1 MGIKSDKNRKDPLP
15 VKQNN
20 YLTKIINFNF
30 DVVYD
35 FDAWPRNPTINFKFK
50 NCLFHV
56 TSLSKNNDKE
66 RYVKSQWNNIW

>member
-1 MGIKSDKNRKDPLP
+1 MRIKSDKNRKDPLP

-35 FDAWPRNPTINFKFK
+35 FNA
-50 NCLFHV
+50 
-56 TSLSKNNDKE
+56 
-66 RYVKSQWNNIW
+66 

>member
-1 MGIKSDKNRKDPLP
+1 MGIKSHKNRKDPLP

-35 FDAWPRNPTINFKFK
+35 FDA
-50 NCLFHV
+50 
-56 TSLSKNNDKE
+56 
-66 RYVKSQWNNIW
+66 